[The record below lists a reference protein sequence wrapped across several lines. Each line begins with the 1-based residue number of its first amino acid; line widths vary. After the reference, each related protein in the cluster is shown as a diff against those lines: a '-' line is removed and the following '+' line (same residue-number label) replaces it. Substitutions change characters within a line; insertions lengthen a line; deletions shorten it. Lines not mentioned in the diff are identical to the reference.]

1 MAAAEREVSFD
12 KSELIITKTDLQ
24 GKITYANRT
33 FMRVANYAEA
43 GLLGQNHSIIR
54 HPTMPRGVF
63 YGLWHSLKSGEEF
76 FGFVKNYTSDKN
88 YYWVFA
94 NVTPDRFNGNTLGY
108 YSVRRVAPKGAVQ
121 VIEGIYQKMRELEQ
135 STERQRAPEA
145 SWTWLTEQVDKD
157 YQVSYEEYIIDLY
170 QKHRSD

>member
-1 MAAAEREVSFD
+1 MAATEQEVSFD
-12 KSELIITKTDLQ
+12 RSELIITKTDLQ

-43 GLLGQNHSIIR
+43 ELLGQDHNLIR
-54 HPTMPRGVF
+54 HPSMPRGVF
-63 YGLWHSLKSGEEF
+63 YGLWHALKSGEEF

-94 NVTPDRFNGNTLGY
+94 NITPDRIGGDVAGF

-121 VIEGIYQKMRELEQ
+121 TIEGIYQKMREMEQ
-135 STERQRAPEA
+135 TTERQQAPEA
-145 SWTWLTEQVDKD
+145 SWQWMVNLIHQ
-157 YQVSYEEYIIDLY
+157 QHQMGYEEYIIDLY